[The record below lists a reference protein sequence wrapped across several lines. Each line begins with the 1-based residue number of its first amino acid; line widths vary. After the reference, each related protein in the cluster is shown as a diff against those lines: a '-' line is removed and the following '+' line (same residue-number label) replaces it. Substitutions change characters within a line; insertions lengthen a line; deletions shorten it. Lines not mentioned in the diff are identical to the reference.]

1 MLTQC
6 KWLFVVSLS
15 VFLSSTTL
23 ATELTDNK
31 GQEAMKFPYIYHL
44 IQAELWQK
52 AKTTG
57 EAYFPP
63 TYDQDGFTHATAN
76 PTKLLAVAN
85 HFYTD
90 IPGAWYCLEM
100 TIESLAATG
109 VETIFEGTAPVGDIQ
124 PEFEG
129 SDDELFPHILG
140 GIVPGAVLK
149 VHAVKRAEDGTFL
162 SIDTVAEQL

>member
-1 MLTQC
+1 MLAQF
-6 KWLFVVSLS
+6 KSLLVVLLS
-15 VFLSSTTL
+15 VFLSSEAL
-23 ATELTDNK
+23 AAEQSGKK

-44 IQAELWQK
+44 IQADLWQK

-57 EAYFPP
+57 EAYYPP

-76 PTKLLAVAN
+76 PAKLLAVAN

-100 TIESLAATG
+100 TIESLEATG
-109 VETIFEGTAPVGDIQ
+109 VKTIFEGTAPVGDIQ

-140 GIVPGAVLK
+140 GIVPDAVLK
-149 VHAVKRAEDGTFL
+149 VHAVKRAEDGSFL
-162 SIDTVAEQL
+162 SIDTVAE